1 MDAGALPDLAPEAW
15 DPMTGR
21 RAAALLV
28 ALALAMLIAETL
40 RTSATRPC
48 PRYDEVN
55 YLALGRALAHEGGLP
70 SQIGCYLEARCKED
84 NRPPLYQMILAPFLD
99 DSPSAFA
106 RAKLVELGMALLL
119 VATVLVAVRRA
130 FSPGVA
136 AGSAVLLCLMP
147 VMPDYGARL
156 MHDLLFCAIT
166 FAAVTG
172 IASWQER
179 GAGHWFVAGGL
190 IGLAFITKGSGHLLW
205 LPLLVTAF
213 VAHRR
218 LLWRRPLVYAAA
230 AGFLATAFF
239 LLIRNVKLWGSPF
252 YNVNA
257 AEVWLDRWRDA
268 LVMRMTPE
276 RAQLGLGWYLRHHS
290 LVDLGLKL
298 GRGFGEVVGLY
309 VYTAGFGAANIPVR
323 IATGLGV
330 MALAVLGLRRRWRA
344 GQRIEIVAVLS
355 TVALYSAA
363 LALAASGAPEP
374 QVRYVLPYVVL
385 LIPFAVHEVIE
396 RFGPR
401 LETWGAA
408 RFPRLPAG
416 ALGPA
421 AVGLWLAARLA
432 WAIPGIPGDP
442 RAFYGVDPRAHETS
456 LWLSEHLGPGERY
469 ALPFKSTYSTW
480 DVPRPE
486 LDPRWFMWFGIS
498 SSDLLRFMGQLGINK
513 VVIDMADSDLSGYAD
528 KLGASPRDAHGP
540 LAFLGWPRCFSDRDL
555 PSRLLVYC
563 RP

>member
-1 MDAGALPDLAPEAW
+1 
-15 DPMTGR
+15 MTGR

-40 RTSATRPC
+40 RTSATRPT
-48 PRYDEVN
+48 PRYDEVS

-70 SQIGCYLEARCKED
+70 AQVGCYLAARCKED
-84 NRPPLYQMILAPFLD
+84 NRPPLYQMFLAPFVD
-99 DSPSAFA
+99 DTPSAFA
-106 RAKLVELGMALLL
+106 RAKLVELAMALLL

-130 FSPGVA
+130 FSPAVA

-166 FAAVTG
+166 FAAVT
-172 IASWQER
+172 AVATWQER
-179 GAGHWFVAGGL
+179 GAAHWLVAGGF

-213 VAHRR
+213 AAHRGQ
-218 LLWRRPLVYAAA
+218 LWRRPVVYAAA
-230 AGFLATAFF
+230 GGFLATAFF
-239 LLIRNVKLWGSPF
+239 LLIRNVKLWGNPF
-252 YNVNA
+252 YNVNS

-290 LVDLGLKL
+290 LIDLGLKL

-323 IATGLGV
+323 VATGLCV

-344 GQRIEIVAVLS
+344 GRRIEIVAVLS

-363 LALAASGAPEP
+363 LVLAASGAPGP

-385 LIPFAVHEVIE
+385 LIPFAVHEAIE

-401 LETWGAA
+401 VEAWRAGRL
-408 RFPRLPAG
+408 PRLPAG
-416 ALGPA
+416 ALVPA
-421 AVGLWLAARLA
+421 AVGLWLAARLV
-432 WAIPGIPGDP
+432 WAIPGISGDP

-456 LWLSEHLGPGERY
+456 LWLSEHLAPGESY
-469 ALPFKSTYSTW
+469 ALPFESYYSTW

-486 LDPRWFMWFGIS
+486 LDPRWIIWFGIPS
-498 SSDLLRFMGQLGINK
+498 GDLLRFMRQLGINK
-513 VVIDMADSDLSGYAD
+513 VVIDMTASGLSGYAD
-528 KLGASPRDAHGP
+528 KLRASPVDAQGP
-540 LAFLGWPRCFSDRDL
+540 LAFLGWPRCFADAAQ
-555 PSRLLVYC
+555 PSRFLVYC

>member
-1 MDAGALPDLAPEAW
+1 
-15 DPMTGR
+15 MTGR

-40 RTSATRPC
+40 RISATRPS
-48 PRYDEVN
+48 PRYDEVS
-55 YLALGRALAHEGGLP
+55 YLALGRAMAHEGGL
-70 SQIGCYLEARCKED
+70 SAQVGCYLDARCKED
-84 NRPPLYQMILAPFLD
+84 NRPPLYQMLLAPFVD
-99 DSPSAFA
+99 DTPSAFA

-119 VATVLVAVRRA
+119 VATVFTVVRRA
-130 FSPGVA
+130 FSPTVA

-147 VMPDYGARL
+147 VISDYGARL

-166 FAAVTG
+166 FAAVTA
-172 IASWQER
+172 IAAWQER
-179 GAGHWFVAGGL
+179 GAAYWLVAGGL

-205 LPLLVTAF
+205 LPLLVAAF
-213 VAHRR
+213 AAHRR
-218 LLWRRPLVYAAA
+218 QLWRRPVVYAAA

-252 YNVNA
+252 YNVNS
-257 AEVWLDRWRDA
+257 AEVWVDSWRDA

-309 VYTAGFGAANIPVR
+309 VYTAGFGAANVPVR
-323 IATGLGV
+323 VATGLGV

-344 GQRIEIVAVLS
+344 GRRIEIVAVLS
-355 TVALYSAA
+355 TVALYSTA
-363 LALAASGAPEP
+363 LVLAASGAPGP

-401 LETWGAA
+401 LEGWSAA
-408 RFPRLPAG
+408 RFPRLPAR
-416 ALGPA
+416 ALVPA
-421 AVGLWLAARLA
+421 VVGLWLAARLA

-442 RAFYGVDPRAHETS
+442 CRFYAVDPRAHETS

-469 ALPFKSTYSTW
+469 ALPFESYYSTW
-480 DVPRPE
+480 DLPRPE
-486 LDPRWFMWFGIS
+486 LDPRWFIWFGIP

-513 VVIDMADSDLSGYAD
+513 VVIDMADSGLSGYAD
-528 KLGASPRDAHGP
+528 KLRAGPGDGRGP
-540 LAFLGWPRCFSDRDL
+540 LAFLGWPRCFSDGDR

>member
-1 MDAGALPDLAPEAW
+1 
-15 DPMTGR
+15 MTGR

-28 ALALAMLIAETL
+28 ALALAMLVAETL
-40 RTSATRPC
+40 QISATRPY
-48 PRYDEVN
+48 PRYDEVS

-70 SQIGCYLEARCKED
+70 AQIGCYLDGRCKED
-84 NRPPLYQMILAPFLD
+84 NRPPLYQMVLAPFLD

-106 RAKLVELGMALLL
+106 RAKLIELGMALLL
-119 VATVLVAVRRA
+119 VATVLVVVRRA
-130 FSPGVA
+130 FSPAVA

-166 FAAVTG
+166 FAAVAA
-172 IASWQER
+172 IASWQDR
-179 GAGHWFVAGGL
+179 GAGHWLVAGAL

-213 VAHRR
+213 AAHRR
-218 LLWRRPLVYAAA
+218 QLWRRPLLYAAA
-230 AGFLATAFF
+230 VGFLATASF
-239 LLIRNVKLWGSPF
+239 LLIRNVKLWGDPF
-252 YNVNA
+252 YNVNS

-290 LVDLGLKL
+290 LADLGLKL
-298 GRGFGEVVGLY
+298 GRGFGEVVGLF

-323 IATGLGV
+323 VATGLCV
-330 MALAVLGLRRRWRA
+330 LALAVLGLGRRWRA
-344 GQRIEIVAVLS
+344 GRRIEIVAVLS
-355 TVALYSAA
+355 TVVLYSAA
-363 LALAASGAPEP
+363 LVLAASGAPGP

-401 LETWGAA
+401 LEAWRAA

-416 ALGPA
+416 ALVPA
-421 AVGLWLAARLA
+421 AVGLWMAARLA
-432 WAIPGIPGDP
+432 WALPGIPGDP
-442 RAFYGVDPRAHETS
+442 RTFYAVEPRAHATS
-456 LWLSEHLGPGERY
+456 LWLSEHLAPGESF
-469 ALPFKSTYSTW
+469 ALPFESYYSTW

-486 LDPRWFMWFGIS
+486 LDPRWFIWFGIPPG
-498 SSDLLRFMGQLGINK
+498 DLLRFMGQLGINK
-513 VVIDMADSDLSGYAD
+513 VVIDMADSGVPGYAD
-528 KLGASPRDAHGP
+528 ELWASPGDARGP
-540 LAFLGWPRCFSDRDL
+540 LAFLGWPRCFTDGGQ
-555 PSRLLVYC
+555 PSRFLVYC